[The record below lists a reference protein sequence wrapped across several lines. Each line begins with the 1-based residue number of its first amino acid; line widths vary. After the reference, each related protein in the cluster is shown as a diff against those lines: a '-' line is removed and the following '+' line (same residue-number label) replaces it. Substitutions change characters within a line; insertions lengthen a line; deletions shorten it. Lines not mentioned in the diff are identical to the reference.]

1 MLLYKTSLVICL
13 LHVQLFGL
21 AQNRIKQYVQQQA
34 VEVKHIDITDSQ
46 FTDLEPLGVAIGN
59 ARIVALGEQM
69 HGDGTT
75 FEAKGRIVKYLHEKK
90 GFNVL
95 VFENDFFG
103 LTDGFERVLKNR
115 DSLNNFIFHHVIG
128 LWSHCQRARSFF
140 YNYIYQTQSTAS
152 PLILA
157 GMDCQLQTTYSFQ
170 NAEAKLYRILSK
182 LALSVEDSNRVK
194 IATDHLP
201 AIYFNGQ
208 KADSAACKKG
218 LEAVSTLLASKA
230 LPQLNNEELN
240 FVENIYAAYRN
251 ILPLLAGT
259 IASSPR
265 HLYRDRQMFNNL
277 MWLMKY
283 KFPNEKFIIWAHNAH
298 IAKAVKDFADNQH
311 QVIMT
316 GELLGNKNINPYSY
330 YSLGFTSYNATSI
343 WTNNPSQP
351 IYAEKPSKNS
361 FENWINKNWNFAFVD
376 WNKLNTNT
384 AGNEPFSMKGSLEF
398 TQHRNSVNYWN
409 KLYDG
414 VFFIRRV
421 EGCKKINY
429 EDINV
434 DSSSAATEYSSDN
447 R

>member
-152 PLILA
+152 PLV
-157 GMDCQLQTTYSFQ
+157 
-170 NAEAKLYRILSK
+170 LS
-182 LALSVEDSNRVK
+182 L
-194 IATDHLP
+194 I
-201 AIYFNGQ
+201 
-208 KADSAACKKG
+208 
-218 LEAVSTLLASKA
+218 
-230 LPQLNNEELN
+230 
-240 FVENIYAAYRN
+240 
-251 ILPLLAGT
+251 
-259 IASSPR
+259 
-265 HLYRDRQMFNNL
+265 
-277 MWLMKY
+277 
-283 KFPNEKFIIWAHNAH
+283 H
-298 IAKAVKDFADNQH
+298 I
-311 QVIMT
+311 
-316 GELLGNKNINPYSY
+316 
-330 YSLGFTSYNATSI
+330 
-343 WTNNPSQP
+343 
-351 IYAEKPSKNS
+351 
-361 FENWINKNWNFAFVD
+361 
-376 WNKLNTNT
+376 
-384 AGNEPFSMKGSLEF
+384 
-398 TQHRNSVNYWN
+398 
-409 KLYDG
+409 
-414 VFFIRRV
+414 
-421 EGCKKINY
+421 
-429 EDINV
+429 
-434 DSSSAATEYSSDN
+434 
-447 R
+447 